1 MKVKRFLLWLCSG
14 LILAVM
20 VGCGQIQSAP
30 SETGGQMQTTPSED
44 SRQPRTVPGKD
55 GMPLRCTVIEEDHA
69 FSSEDLGG
77 NFDGFLRYKGLEV
90 SVTVGGREMPLEDAV
105 RDGAYSVEQLVAD
118 VQTDARNG
126 ICQEE
131 TRTKNGLTE
140 FRYSYPDVFSIDVI
154 HDIYQTPDGQ
164 EHLFRS
170 VTIHKNDPNYN
181 ETHDFT
187 HVMADPQQPNIL
199 IDREDWGLTMEATD
213 TSSTGLTLK
222 FTQSGGQQAGTLEV
236 ASYWI
241 SSTVD
246 GELGYFSPAFDPA
259 VPIPMDSTGSLSL
272 NWQNELTLP
281 SGDYFLKVWVNDN
294 YDPEAIHPL
303 IHKFHDQQSYILFV
317 TIP

>member
-1 MKVKRFLLWLCSG
+1 MKVRRFWLWLCSG

-20 VGCGQIQSAP
+20 VGCGQTQSAP
-30 SETGGQMQTTPSED
+30 SETGGQMQTAPCED
-44 SRQPRTVPGKD
+44 SKQPQSALGKD
-55 GMPLRCTVIEEDHA
+55 GIPLCCTVIEEDHA

-77 NFDGFLRYKGLEV
+77 NFDGSLRYKGLEV
-90 SVTVGGREMPLEDAV
+90 SVTVSGKEVPLEDAV
-105 RDGAYSVEQLVAD
+105 REGTYSVEQLVAD

-140 FRYSYPDVFSIDVI
+140 FHYSYPDVFSIDVI
-154 HDIYQTPDGQ
+154 NDIYQTPDGQ

-170 VTIHKNDPNYN
+170 VTINKNGDN
-181 ETHDFT
+181 EAHDFT
-187 HVMADPQQPNIL
+187 HVMADPEQPNIL
-199 IDREDWGLTMEATD
+199 IDREDWGLTMEAAD
-213 TSSTGLTLK
+213 VSSTGLTLK
-222 FTQSGGQQAGTLEV
+222 ITQSGGQQAGTLEV

-246 GELGYFSPAFDPA
+246 GELGYFSPALDPA
-259 VPIPMDSTGSLSL
+259 VSIPPDSTSSLSL
-272 NWQNELTLP
+272 NWENELTLP

-303 IHKFHDQQSYILFV
+303 IHKFHDQQSYILFF